1 MGGIN
6 CAADASVVLP
16 RPVRMAGRGFT
27 RGPSMS
33 HEDTLLIVAA
43 IMDIAWA
50 VRGVAFVLAVGLV
63 LRARR

>member
-1 MGGIN
+1 
-6 CAADASVVLP
+6 
-16 RPVRMAGRGFT
+16 
-27 RGPSMS
+27 MS